1 MASQAFFL
9 ASVNIS
15 SVLDETSSNG
25 VYVNAGY
32 SAIGIIFT
40 IGIGVV
46 ALLVLVGM
54 GFRRYRK

>member
-15 SVLDETSSNG
+15 GVLDETSSNG
-25 VYVNAGY
+25 MYVNAGY

-40 IGIGVV
+40 IGVG
-46 ALLVLVGM
+46 AAAFLVLVGM
-54 GFRRYRK
+54 GFRRYSR